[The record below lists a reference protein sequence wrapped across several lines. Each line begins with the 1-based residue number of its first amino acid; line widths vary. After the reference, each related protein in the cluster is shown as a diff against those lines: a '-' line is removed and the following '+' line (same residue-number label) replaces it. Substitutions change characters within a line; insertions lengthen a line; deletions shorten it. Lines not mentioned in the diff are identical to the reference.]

1 MMIRVDCVGDSIT
14 WGFTIVNRRRNS
26 YPSVLQELLGADF
39 DVRNFGHNDASARFD
54 ADTPYVTKK
63 VYRDSLEWNPDI
75 VLLMLGS
82 NDTKRRNWD
91 PDIFRRDYSKLVES
105 YRALPSS
112 PRVIL
117 IAPIRIF
124 QPLNIP
130 VLGLYS
136 ETMEGG
142 VRPAIREIAAE
153 KGLELV
159 DLVDLFQDSNYL
171 MDGVHPQI
179 TGAGM
184 LAQAIY
190 NSIAW

>member
-1 MMIRVDCVGDSIT
+1 MIRVACVGDSIT

-26 YPSVLQELLGADF
+26 YPSVLQGLLGTDYE
-39 DVRNFGHNDASARFD
+39 VRGFGYNDASARFD
-54 ADTPYVTKK
+54 ADTPYVSKK
-63 VYRDSLEWNPDI
+63 AYIDSQEWKPDI

-82 NDTKRRNWD
+82 NDTKRRNWN
-91 PDIFRRDYSKLVES
+91 PEIFRRDYSKLVES
-105 YRALPSS
+105 YQALPSK

-136 ETMEGG
+136 DTMENG
-142 VRPAIREIAAE
+142 VRPAIREIATE
-153 KGLELV
+153 KSLELV
-159 DLVDLFQDSNYL
+159 DLVDLFQDSRHL
-171 MDGVHPQI
+171 MDGVHPQT
-179 TGAGM
+179 TGARM

-190 NSIAW
+190 SGVKW